1 MDLQEQLNDAADAIE
16 RLIAERDE
24 AKTDLAA
31 VGRAYIRDIEKN
43 EPKRG
48 EWIYLYEGNYKCS
61 VCGAW
66 YGVDET
72 PVKAGMEYCPNC
84 GSQMRGEVNERD

>member
-1 MDLQEQLNDAADAIE
+1 MTDYRKLVEALRCCSKDKCGQCEYEWNPNREFCMNSMCADAADAIE

-31 VGRAYIRDIEKN
+31 VGRAYIREIEKH

-48 EWIYLYEGNYKCS
+48 EDDG
-61 VCGAW
+61 GA
-66 YGVDET
+66 G
-72 PVKAGMEYCPNC
+72 
-84 GSQMRGEVNERD
+84 